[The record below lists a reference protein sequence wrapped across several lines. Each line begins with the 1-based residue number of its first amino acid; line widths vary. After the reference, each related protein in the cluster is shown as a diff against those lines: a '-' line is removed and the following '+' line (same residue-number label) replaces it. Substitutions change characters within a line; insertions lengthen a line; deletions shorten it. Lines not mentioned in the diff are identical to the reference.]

1 MKSQLLPWLRI
12 LLVSAA
18 FGGAAL
24 AIVEAG
30 LTIPIPG
37 SGVVTD
43 PREIFTTIGAGF
55 TGPVGGIVIGILA
68 GFREPGGI
76 EIASLLAHVSGGLW
90 MGLSYKLLA
99 YNHLKMPF
107 LLIGWVMLVLVF
119 YYVFAVPGFVIGQ
132 MIFYPEGFLDSY
144 GAESSVVDAYAILS
158 RGVLPEALLTTFV
171 TTLVFVAL
179 PRRHRRPLW

>member
-1 MKSQLLPWLRI
+1 MKSRLLSWLRI

-18 FGGAAL
+18 FGLAAL

-55 TGPVGGIVIGILA
+55 TGPLGGIVIGLLA

-76 EIASLLAHVSGGLW
+76 VIASLLAHVAGGLW
-90 MGLSYKLLA
+90 MGLAYKILV

-107 LLIGWVMLVLVF
+107 LLAGWGLLVLAF

-132 MIFYPEGFLDSY
+132 AVFYPEGFLDSY
-144 GAESSVVDAYAILS
+144 GAESSLINAYAILA